1 MACQGSVAA
10 MGYGV
15 MIVKNDSLLRFVDKR

>member
-1 MACQGSVAA
+1 MACQGSVPA

-15 MIVKNDSLLRFVDKR
+15 MIFKNDSLLRFVDKR